1 MRQNHFRAGAS
12 KMLMRSLVFVFAAMT
27 PLLGDAHVKW
37 FSKMANCVTSPNT
50 PLDSMYSALFIGLG
64 FAALAVM
71 LVVILIDWRISHANG
86 IAARHAARV
95 ERHVTE
101 YVSLLLRFGLAAY
114 FVLIATFFHHSPI
127 ILTPEL
133 KTGAAWV
140 PIIQMLIAIMA
151 MSRRTSGI
159 ASLGLVLLYAY
170 AVISYGWFH
179 MLDYQYF
186 IGIAAFLAIDSLYGQ
201 LKGVLGLTILRVAVG
216 ISFLWVGVEKWM
228 YPDWT
233 YELLQQDLRGILMG
247 FSPRFVVMVA
257 GYVEFCLAFILI
269 FGRLSSQVAPAV
281 LLLLMVSAIPMVGM
295 VDAIGHLPILIV
307 LLILV
312 ATHNRIGY
320 FPRTGNPWHESG
332 PVISFMI
339 SVPGFIGAY
348 YLSHE
353 LAYSGLHHTD
363 WSANLTAMLLMAPL
377 WYRIRMTA
385 RKIFQHEDIG
395 FSH

>member
-1 MRQNHFRAGAS
+1 
-12 KMLMRSLVFVFAAMT
+12 MLMRSLVFVFAAMM
-27 PLLGDAHVKW
+27 PLIGDAHVKW
-37 FSKMANCVTSPNT
+37 FSKMANCVTSPST

-71 LVVILIDWRISHANG
+71 LVVTLIDWKISHPNG
-86 IAARHAARV
+86 AVAYHAARV
-95 ERHVTE
+95 ECHVTE
-101 YVSLLLRFGLAAY
+101 HVSPLLRFGLAAY
-114 FVLIATFFHHSPI
+114 LVLIATYFYQSPI
-127 ILTPEL
+127 ILTPDL

-140 PIIQMLIAIMA
+140 PIMQLLIAIMA
-151 MSRRTSGI
+151 MSRRTSWL
-159 ASLGLVLLYAY
+159 ASLGIVFLYAF

-179 MLDYQYF
+179 LLDYQYF
-186 IGIAAFLAIDSLYGQ
+186 IGIAVFLAIDSHYGQ
-201 LKGVLGLTILRVAVG
+201 AQGRLGLSILRVAVG

-307 LLILV
+307 LLLLT
-312 ATHNRIGY
+312 ATRNRIGY
-320 FPRTGNPWHESG
+320 FPRPGNPWHESG
-332 PVISFMI
+332 PVISFMV

-353 LAYSGLHHTD
+353 LNYSGLHPTN
-363 WSANLTAMLLMAPL
+363 WGASLTAVLLVATL
-377 WYRIRMTA
+377 VYRIRMTA
-385 RKIFQHEDIG
+385 RKIFQHADKR
-395 FSH
+395 